1 MADTTQRAFPVAR
14 HRVGCHLENVG
25 ANQANIA
32 LVSDLAKKHY
42 HFKTYGNPNVRVID
56 LAQALKAA
64 GDKIVTVD
72 MGPQDHDSFTPSQ
85 VVVEP

>member
-1 MADTTQRAFPVAR
+1 M
-14 HRVGCHLENVG
+14 
-25 ANQANIA
+25 
-32 LVSDLAKKHY
+32 
-42 HFKTYGNPNVRVID
+42 RVID